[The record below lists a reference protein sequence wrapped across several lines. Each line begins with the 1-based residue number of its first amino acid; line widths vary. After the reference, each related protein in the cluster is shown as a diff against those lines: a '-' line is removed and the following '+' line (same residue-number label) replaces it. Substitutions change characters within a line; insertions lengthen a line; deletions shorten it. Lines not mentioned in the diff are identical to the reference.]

1 MNTLKPNDL
10 QKALNLSFNLGNFC
24 GIIEKL
30 LEDDRLIIKPNPN
43 HERPANARSYEEI
56 IKDASNRANEL
67 IEELYKLRAEF
78 TTHNQEVREALEKTF
93 GKLN

>member
-1 MNTLKPNDL
+1 MKNLKSSDL
-10 QKALNLSFNLGNFC
+10 KKALNLSFNLGNFC

-43 HERPANARSYEEI
+43 HERPANVRSYEEI
-56 IKDASNRANEL
+56 IKDASKKAIEL
-67 IEELYKLRAEF
+67 SEELYKLRAEF